1 MVIAVVALGR
11 GGQVRWFHVM
21 AAIPAA
27 TSSADEVARRLVADG
42 YVVVSEMMSD
52 AEVEAARADLGRVL
66 EATKTG
72 RNPFEGF
79 ATQRIYALFAKT
91 RTFDQAAIHPLLLQV
106 LDQVLGHYQ
115 LSAPVG
121 IRIGPGEKAQVLH
134 TDDMIYPIPQPHPPV
149 VVNTMWP
156 LDEFTEENGATRF
169 IAGSHR
175 WEPGRH
181 PTADDAISFATVSP
195 GSAMFYLG
203 SLWHGGG
210 ANRTSSP
217 RLGVI
222 LEYAAGWLRQQE
234 NHCLAVPRST
244 VRLLPERL
252 AELLGYNIY
261 PPFVGYV
268 DGRHPRKV
276 LAEKVVADEVLA
288 DDD

>member
-1 MVIAVVALGR
+1 VIKP
-11 GGQVRWFHVM
+11 
-21 AAIPAA
+21 IPAA
-27 TSSADEVARRLVADG
+27 TSSAEEVARRLIEDG
-42 YVVVSEMMSD
+42 YVVVSGMMPD
-52 AEVEAARADLGRVL
+52 ADLDAARADLGRIL

-72 RNPFEGF
+72 RNAFEGF
-79 ATQRIYALFAKT
+79 STQRIYAMFAKT
-91 RTFDQAAIHPLLLQV
+91 RTFDQAAIHPLLLAV
-106 LDQVLGHYQ
+106 LDAVLGHYQ

-121 IRIGPGEKAQVLH
+121 IRIGPGEQAQVLH
-134 TDDMIYPIPQPHPPV
+134 TDEMIYPIPQPHPPV

-175 WEPGRH
+175 WEPGRL
-181 PTADDAISFATVSP
+181 PTAADALSYATMLP

-210 ANRTSSP
+210 ANRTACP

-222 LEYAAGWLRQQE
+222 LEYAAAWLRQQE

-244 VRLLPERL
+244 VRQLPDRL

-268 DGRHPRKV
+268 DGSHPRKV
-276 LAEKVVADEVLA
+276 LSREE
-288 DDD
+288 

>member
-1 MVIAVVALGR
+1 MEP
-11 GGQVRWFHVM
+11 
-21 AAIPAA
+21 IPAA
-27 TSSADEVARRLVADG
+27 TSSAQEVAQRLIEDG
-42 YVVVSEMMSD
+42 YVVVSGMMPD
-52 AEVEAARADLGRVL
+52 VDVEAAKADLGRVL

-72 RNPFEGF
+72 RNAFEGF
-79 ATQRIYALFAKT
+79 STQRIYALFAKT
-91 RTFDQAAIHPLLLQV
+91 RTFDQAAIHPLLLAV
-106 LDQVLGHYQ
+106 LDTVLGHYQ

-121 IRIGPGEKAQVLH
+121 IRIGPGEQPQVLH
-134 TDDMIYPIPQPHPPV
+134 TDEMIYPIPQPHPPV

-175 WEPGRH
+175 WGAGRL
-181 PTADDAISFATVSP
+181 PTAADAVSCASMSP

-210 ANRTSSP
+210 ANSTSRP

-222 LEYAAGWLRQQE
+222 LEYAAAWLRQQE

-244 VRLLPERL
+244 VSQLPDRL

-268 DGRHPRKV
+268 DGSHPRKV
-276 LAEKVVADEVLA
+276 LSVDE
-288 DDD
+288 

>member
-1 MVIAVVALGR
+1 VTDP
-11 GGQVRWFHVM
+11 
-21 AAIPAA
+21 IPA
-27 TSSADEVARRLVADG
+27 TSSADQVAERLSRDG
-42 YVVVSEMMSD
+42 YVVVSGMMSD
-52 AEVEAARADLGRVL
+52 QEVADARADLSRVL
-66 EATKTG
+66 ETTRTG
-72 RNPFEGF
+72 RNSFEGY
-79 ATQRIYALFAKT
+79 ATQRVYALFAKT
-91 RTFDQAAIHPLLLQV
+91 RTFDQAAIHPLLLGV
-106 LDQVLGHYQ
+106 LDNVLGHYQ

-121 IRIGPGEKAQVLH
+121 IRIGPAEKAQVLH

-156 LDEFTEENGATRF
+156 LDEFTLENGATRF
-169 IAGSHR
+169 IAGSHA
-175 WEPGRH
+175 WEPGRR
-181 PTADDAISFATVSP
+181 PSAEDVIEAATMSP

-210 ANRTSSP
+210 ENRTRQP

-234 NHCLAVPRST
+234 NHCLAVPRDT

-268 DGRHPRKV
+268 DGSHPRKV
-276 LAEKVVADEVLA
+276 LTAER
-288 DDD
+288 